1 MTLELYSE
9 RTTRRPADIS
19 LSVFLFLNYLSTDRE
34 FYPLEG
40 VFRAEYKFRFKPLHT
55 LLLTIASKCSNV
67 CGKTGGD
74 KDNEFYCM
82 T

>member
-1 MTLELYSE
+1 MCNIGNLAGDFGALDYSE

-55 LLLTIASKCSNV
+55 L
-67 CGKTGGD
+67 
-74 KDNEFYCM
+74 
-82 T
+82 

>member
-55 LLLTIASKCSNV
+55 LHEYAKFQ
-67 CGKTGGD
+67 KTNRAGGD
-74 KDNEFYCM
+74 GALGALRYI
-82 T
+82 